1 MYSHE
6 QAFVE
11 RFVRKD
17 RQPRYLA
24 LLANEKK
31 RRKFIAQLA
40 HFRDFDD
47 RRVSLIPPHQQ
58 SASQILPMLVKAGA
72 TDICY
77 VFSEVAN
84 LDQREMTLGEAL
96 DATVDSCMGTV
107 ISCVPGRLAY
117 YEGERPGRRYLLR
130 NDGKS

>member
-24 LLANEKK
+24 LLASEKK

-47 RRVSLIPPHQQ
+47 RRVSLIPSYQQ
-58 SASQILPMLVKAGA
+58 SATQILELLVQAGA
-72 TDICY
+72 ADICY
-77 VFSEVAN
+77 VFSEIGN
-84 LDQREMTLGEAL
+84 LDQREMTLREAL
-96 DATVDSCMGTV
+96 DATVASCMGTI
-107 ISCVPGRLAY
+107 ISCLPEKLAY

-130 NDGKS
+130 NDAKS